1 MKKNEKLENDKR
13 ILGRRVA
20 REMSKDELHAVT
32 GGTTS
37 CSCGGPDDCDQQQV

>member
-1 MKKNEKLENDKR
+1 MKKIDKPQNDKR
-13 ILGRRVA
+13 ILARRVA

-37 CSCGGPDDCDQQQV
+37 CSCGGPDDCDQQQL